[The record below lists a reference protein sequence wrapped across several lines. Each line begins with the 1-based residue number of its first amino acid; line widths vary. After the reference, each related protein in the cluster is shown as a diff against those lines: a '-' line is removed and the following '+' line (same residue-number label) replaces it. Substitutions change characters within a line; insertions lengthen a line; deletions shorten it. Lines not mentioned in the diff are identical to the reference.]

1 MVYLFY
7 LRIKNIFK
15 ITLGFVLSFFFKQP
29 FRVGL
34 PVSVSIEP
42 VNYCNLHCPE
52 CPTGNG
58 TLHRKK
64 ELMSLALFS
73 NILNEIKVH
82 TCYLTLYFQGEP
94 FIHPHFV
101 DFVKLARQQ
110 YIYTATSSNAQLI
123 NNEVAEQT
131 VRSGLNKLIISV
143 DGTTQ
148 ETYEKYR
155 VGGELDK
162 VIEAIKHVVEWK
174 KKLHSNTPKLEVQFL
189 VLKHNE
195 YQIPDIK
202 KLAKELGVNKLS
214 LKTAQIYD
222 FENGS
227 DLIPSQEK
235 YARYI
240 KGTDGRYHRKK
251 RMHNRCRRAFSGTVI
266 SVDGEILPCSFDK
279 KGEYSFGNIKDKPL
293 AEIWHNEK
301 ASLFRRQI
309 LMDRKQF
316 DMCRNCTE

>member
-7 LRIKNIFK
+7 TRTKNIFK
-15 ITLGFVLSFFFKQP
+15 IIFGFVLSYIFRKP
-29 FRVGL
+29 FAIGL
-34 PVSVSIEP
+34 PLSVSIEP
-42 VNYCNLHCPE
+42 VSYCNLHCPE

-58 TLHRKK
+58 SLNREKK
-64 ELMSLALFS
+64 LMSFTLFS
-73 NILNEIKVH
+73 NIINEIKVH
-82 TCYLTLYFQGEP
+82 TFYLTLYFQGEP
-94 FIHPHFV
+94 FIHPHFA
-101 DFVKLARQQ
+101 DFVKLARQNH
-110 YIYTATSSNAQLI
+110 IYTATSTNAQLI

-155 VGGELDK
+155 VGGQLDK
-162 VIEAIKHVVEWK
+162 ATQAIKHLVEWK
-174 KKLHSNTPKLEVQFL
+174 KKLHSNTPKLEIQFL

-195 YQIPDIK
+195 HQIPDIK

-227 DLIPSQEK
+227 GLIPAQEK

-240 KGTDGRYHRKK
+240 KGADGLYERKK
-251 RMHNRCRRAFSGTVI
+251 KIHNRCRRAFSATVI

-279 KGEYSFGNIKDKPL
+279 KGEHCFGNIKDRSFS
-293 AEIWHNEK
+293 EIWHNEK